1 MLYLYI
7 IFSSYYY
14 SVTSFFISQCSDQ
27 NNLLLPVWLFP
38 YKCYLNI
45 SAQTFTTSYWVAH
58 YLKHRRLCRVKN
70 MLAMYLKWY
79 FRYIASIFLTLHK
92 RLCLKVNNITAIS
105 YSFLTLIIH
114 LYNNWLKLIFFFQI
128 IIIID
133 LNYVSFS
140 KLPFNNNETNF
151 QIEQIV
157 LLISL
162 SIVLTLYIILE
173 LPLFDCIIIIN
184 SVVAV
189 ALYEERIGLSFYP
202 ILFSTFLNKI
212 RLN

>member
-1 MLYLYI
+1 M
-7 IFSSYYY
+7 
-14 SVTSFFISQCSDQ
+14 
-27 NNLLLPVWLFP
+27 
-38 YKCYLNI
+38 
-45 SAQTFTTSYWVAH
+45 
-58 YLKHRRLCRVKN
+58 CRVKN
-70 MLAMYLKWY
+70 MLAMYLKWYFRY

-105 YSFLTLIIH
+105 SYPFLTLINYF
-114 LYNNWLKLIFFFQI
+114 YNNWLKLFFFFQI

-133 LNYVSFS
+133 LQYVSFS
-140 KLPFNNNETNF
+140 KLPFNNNDTNF

-162 SIVLTLYIILE
+162 SIVLTLYII
-173 LPLFDCIIIIN
+173 FDCIIIIN

-189 ALYEERIGLSFYP
+189 ALYEERIYIGLSCYP

-212 RLN
+212 HLNYNEIFLLHDL

>member
-1 MLYLYI
+1 MLTNSSYLYSLLCYICILFSLLTTIVWLNFSEVNAQIKI
-7 IFSSYYY
+7 IYYY
-14 SVTSFFISQCSDQ
+14 QYDF
-27 NNLLLPVWLFP
+27 FP

-45 SAQTFTTSYWVAH
+45 SAQTFTTSYWGAH
-58 YLKHRRLCRVKN
+58 Y
-70 MLAMYLKWY
+70 
-79 FRYIASIFLTLHK
+79 
-92 RLCLKVNNITAIS
+92 LKVNNITAQTFTTS
-105 YSFLTLIIH
+105 YWVAHYLKVNNITAMSSYPFLTLIIL

-184 SVVAV
+184 SCCCSLVWGEDIYRLV
-189 ALYEERIGLSFYP
+189 LLSNPFQY
-202 ILFSTFLNKI
+202 FSE
-212 RLN
+212 

>member
-1 MLYLYI
+1 M
-7 IFSSYYY
+7 
-14 SVTSFFISQCSDQ
+14 
-27 NNLLLPVWLFP
+27 
-38 YKCYLNI
+38 
-45 SAQTFTTSYWVAH
+45 
-58 YLKHRRLCRVKN
+58 
-70 MLAMYLKWY
+70 
-79 FRYIASIFLTLHK
+79 
-92 RLCLKVNNITAIS
+92 NNITAIS
-105 YSFLTLIIH
+105 SYPFLTLIIH

-173 LPLFDCIIIIN
+173 LPLFDCIVYYVNQIKLKMKNIFSYIVKN
-184 SVVAV
+184 S
-189 ALYEERIGLSFYP
+189 
-202 ILFSTFLNKI
+202 ILKETYLMKKYQI
-212 RLN
+212 YLKMQVIKMLTTK